1 MFFIR
6 FFAVLLFFL
15 SSNGNPTFIQ
25 QKESLKEEIKAF
37 KNSKKNPVAEL
48 PKYEQLRNKKVVSLS
63 IILIII
69 LFFLFYFFYENNRLK
84 QKIKRKDI
92 KQKILLNVINAGI
105 DSQEIERKK
114 IASFLHDN
122 VNSLLSSAGLHLN
135 VFTTQN
141 NINSE
146 EIHKTKAILTEVH
159 DLLRDISHDLVPAL
173 LVRFGL
179 IYALEDLS
187 ERNSNSNIVFD
198 FSSTI
203 PTEKRYIEKFEM
215 NLYFIT
221 SELCNNIIKHSEAKK
236 AKITLKEKNNYFLL
250 RIQDDGNGFKTK
262 KIKDEGFGLNRI
274 RARIKKFKGTFDINS
289 TPNEGTTI
297 KIKIKIPLPHHH

>member
-6 FFAVLLFFL
+6 LFALLLLFL
-15 SSNGNPTFIQ
+15 SSNRNPVFSQ
-25 QKESLKEEIKAF
+25 QKDSF
-37 KNSKKNPVAEL
+37 KFVIQTSPKSKKIPTAEL
-48 PKYEQLRNKKVVSLS
+48 HQYEQLRNKKLVSLS
-63 IILIII
+63 IVLIII
-69 LFFLFYFFYENNRLK
+69 LFFLFYFFYQNNKLK

-105 DSQEIERKK
+105 DHQEIERKK

-146 EIHKTKAILTEVH
+146 EIQKTKAILAEAH
-159 DLLRDISHDLVPAL
+159 DLIRDMSHDLVPAL

-179 IYALEDLS
+179 MYALEDLC
-187 ERNSNSNIVFD
+187 ERNSNSNTYFE

-203 PTEKRYIEKFEM
+203 PTEKRYVEKFEM
-215 NLYFIT
+215 KIYFIV
-221 SELCNNIIKHSEAKK
+221 SELFNNIIKHSDARK
-236 AKITLKEKNNYFLL
+236 AVIQLKEKNNQFT
-250 RIQDDGNGFKTK
+250 ITIHDDGKGFKAK
-262 KIKDEGFGLNRI
+262 KINDIEGFGLNRI
-274 RARIKKFKGTFDINS
+274 RARIKKFKGSFDIIS
-289 TPNEGTTI
+289 KPNEGTTI
-297 KIKIKIPLPHHH
+297 KIRIPLPH

>member
-6 FFAVLLFFL
+6 LFALLLLFL
-15 SSNGNPTFIQ
+15 SSNRNPVFSQ
-25 QKESLKEEIKAF
+25 QKDSF
-37 KNSKKNPVAEL
+37 KFVIQTSPKSKKIPTAEL
-48 PKYEQLRNKKVVSLS
+48 HQYKQLRNKKLVSLS
-63 IILIII
+63 IVLIII
-69 LFFLFYFFYENNRLK
+69 LFFLFYFFYQNNKLK

-105 DSQEIERKK
+105 DHQEIERKK

-146 EIHKTKAILTEVH
+146 EIQKTKAILAEAH
-159 DLLRDISHDLVPAL
+159 DLIRDMSHDLVPAL

-179 IYALEDLS
+179 MYALEDLC
-187 ERNSNSNIVFD
+187 ERNSNSNTYFE

-203 PTEKRYIEKFEM
+203 PTEKRYVEKFEM
-215 NLYFIT
+215 KIYFIV
-221 SELCNNIIKHSEAKK
+221 SELFNNIIKHSDARK
-236 AKITLKEKNNYFLL
+236 AVIQLKEKNNQFT
-250 RIQDDGNGFKTK
+250 ITIHDDGKGFKAK
-262 KIKDEGFGLNRI
+262 KINDIEGFGLNRI
-274 RARIKKFKGTFDINS
+274 RARIKKFKGSFDIIS
-289 TPNEGTTI
+289 KPNEGTTI
-297 KIKIKIPLPHHH
+297 KIRIPLPH

>member
-6 FFAVLLFFL
+6 FLAVLLFFF
-15 SSNGNPTFIQ
+15 SSNGNLVFSQ
-25 QKESLKEEIKAF
+25 QENILKEEIQAF
-37 KNSKKNPVAEL
+37 ENSKKNPVAEL
-48 PKYEQLRNKKVVSLS
+48 HKYEQLRNKKVVSLL
-63 IILIII
+63 IILIVI

-114 IASFLHDN
+114 IAAFLHDN
-122 VNSLLSSAGLHLN
+122 INSLLSSAGLHLN

-146 EIHKTKAILTEVH
+146 EIQKTKAILAEAH
-159 DLLRDISHDLVPAL
+159 DLLRDMSHDLVPAL

-179 IYALEDLS
+179 IYALEDLC
-187 ERNSNSNIVFD
+187 ERNSNSDITFE

-203 PTEKRYIEKFEM
+203 STDKRYVEKFEM
-215 NLYFIT
+215 KIYFIV
-221 SELCNNIIKHSEAKK
+221 SELFNNVIKHSEAKK
-236 AKITLKEKNNYFLL
+236 TTISLVEKNNQFIIL
-250 RIQDDGNGFKTK
+250 IQDNGKGFLTK
-262 KIKDEGFGLNRI
+262 RTKDAEGFGLNRI
-274 RARIKKFKGTFDINS
+274 RARIKKFKGSFSIDS
-289 TPNEGTTI
+289 KRNEGTTI
-297 KIKIKIPLPHHH
+297 KIKIPLPQ